1 MLVEREGDGEE
12 GVGGDAAMDKHS
24 IRGGSGST
32 PTRFMLLKAVIHS
45 DLMGHLALV
54 CRLYDTVVSIFV

>member
-24 IRGGSGST
+24 IRGGVEV
-32 PTRFMLLKAVIHS
+32 LL
-45 DLMGHLALV
+45 LAS
-54 CRLYDTVVSIFV
+54 CY